1 MRSLPIR
8 LGPDQVFPSRESLAL
23 QVSAGH
29 LDAAENKVEG
39 LTIKKLTKG
48 NDTVS
53 ALLEEAR
60 AKKAKESGPE
70 EQ

>member
-1 MRSLPIR
+1 MYFFGCL
-8 LGPDQVFPSRESLAL
+8 LKKAL

-48 NDTVS
+48 NPTVT
-53 ALLEEAR
+53 ALIEEIR
-60 AKKAKESGPE
+60 AKKEEEGPE